1 MFIVNFIIKF
11 FEVISNFIIFL
22 SNINLLFMEH
32 LVKSVILV
40 KMMVNFQLIK
50 KLFKFIQIFMMVNH
64 TLIFIINLIITSIFP
79 LKFMLINLYI
89 YLYSFKYF
97 MECCKNSNFEK

>member
-50 KLFKFIQIFMMVNH
+50 KLFKFI
-64 TLIFIINLIITSIFP
+64 
-79 LKFMLINLYI
+79 
-89 YLYSFKYF
+89 
-97 MECCKNSNFEK
+97 